1 VEVKV
6 EVKVVKLHLEVNTQV
21 HMVDIINMKI
31 NYMEVDEEI
40 FKEGEVMEVVVEII
54 KVNN

>member
-1 VEVKV
+1 
-6 EVKVVKLHLEVNTQV
+6 
-21 HMVDIINMKI
+21 MVDIINMKI

-40 FKEGEVMEVVVEII
+40 FKEGEVMEVVMEII

>member
-1 VEVKV
+1 
-6 EVKVVKLHLEVNTQV
+6 
-21 HMVDIINMKI
+21 MVDIINMKI

-40 FKEGEVMEVVVEII
+40 FKEGEIMEVVVEII